1 MSYEIK
7 LAAFEGP
14 LDLLLHLIAKNKID
28 IYDIPMAQLTQ
39 QYMDYIEESKEFNVE
54 VATEFLVMA
63 AKLIQIKSRIIL
75 PSTKSNE
82 EVTDAETQADPREEL
97 VQRLLEYQRFQKLSK
112 ILLSMFESEEK
123 FIKRS
128 PMKLSK
134 KALPPQN
141 LSIKQLVKTFISVIT
156 TDEELAIPEILVSS
170 EVFNV
175 KDKMTVISSKL
186 DNLGEL
192 KLSEVIDT
200 NSSSEIVAAFLAL
213 LELIKRH
220 KATAEQLIP
229 FAEILIT
236 TTEDKPVADIE
247 DREQVSD
254 VD

>member
-14 LDLLLHLIAKNKID
+14 LDLLLHLITKNKID

-63 AKLIQIKSRIIL
+63 AKLMQIKSRIIL
-75 PSTKSNE
+75 PSIKSTE
-82 EVTDAETQADPREEL
+82 EVNDEENQTDPREEL

-112 ILLSMFESEEK
+112 MLLSMFELEEK

-128 PMKLSK
+128 PMKLSR

-141 LSIKQLVKTFISVIT
+141 LSIKKLVNSFISVIA
-156 TDEELAIPEILVSS
+156 TDEELTIPEVLVSS
-170 EVFNV
+170 EIFHV
-175 KDKMTVISSKL
+175 KDKMVEISSKL
-186 DNLGEL
+186 ENSSEI

-213 LELIKRH
+213 LELIKRQ

-236 TTEDKPVADIE
+236 TADDKQIE
-247 DREQVSD
+247 NIDDGEQVSD